1 MKKRLFFWFSVVF
14 LSFLLISS
22 PALAKGKGKQEALG
36 WDKGEKKGW
45 QSDVPPGQ
53 EDKAVQADEPED
65 KLINVTQGNE
75 DKDKEKDKEV
85 KKGTKKGKKK

>member
-1 MKKRLFFWFSVVF
+1 MKKRLFFCFSVIF
-14 LSFLLISS
+14 LSFLLIGS
-22 PALAKGKGKQEALG
+22 PALSKGKGKQEASG

-53 EDKAVQADEPED
+53 EDKAGQADEPED
-65 KLINVTQGNE
+65 KLINVMQGNE